1 MPSALFLKLRSAV
14 RNGIQRT
21 ECELQDSLEILIGKG
36 KLGFRNYRFFH
47 SSSLSGLADLQGFV
61 PSGTVLAA
69 CSDSLSVNCGR
80 NISAVGAFSRT
91 VSVPS
96 VSGPAFQ
103 VCRYHI
109 DCALV
114 DSSQIPPPVSKCQS
128 NPMAVSS
135 SGVVIGGFVDSLK
148 LKHGHLSSSA
158 SSADI
163 LYGNRS
169 IHPRISFKN
178 LEKPNNYAIYGQLLH
193 SIGKRWCNCNLS
205 SGSGSRA
212 FHSSLPSCLSAGTA
226 RDVSFDNSGGE
237 EQVTSSEE
245 KISAGKTLKLL
256 SGSCYLP
263 HPDKEDTGGEDA
275 HFICA
280 DEQAI
285 GVADGVGGW
294 ADLGIDA
301 GQFSRELMSKSVSAI
316 QEEPKGS
323 INPARVLEKA
333 HSSIK
338 AKGSS
343 TACVIALGDQVL
355 HAINL
360 GDSGFMVVRDGC
372 TIFRSPV
379 QQHDFNFTYQLESG
393 NNADLPSSGQIF
405 AVPIAPG
412 DVIIAGTD
420 GLFDNLYNNEITA
433 VVVHALRAG
442 FGPEVTAQ
450 KIAALARERAQAKDR
465 QTPFSTA
472 AQDAGFRYY
481 GGKLDDITVVVSYVT
496 SSDEVCLF
504 LSCI

>member
-1 MPSALFLKLRSAV
+1 MPSALFLKMRSAV

-47 SSSLSGLADLQGFV
+47 SSSLSGLADLQGFF

-80 NISAVGAFSRT
+80 NISAVGAFPRT
-91 VSVPS
+91 VFVPS

-114 DSSQIPPPVSKCQS
+114 DSSQIPPTVSKCQS

-169 IHPRISFKN
+169 IHPRISLKN
-178 LEKPNNYAIYGQLLH
+178 LERPNNYAIYGQLLH

-237 EQVTSSEE
+237 E
-245 KISAGKTLKLL
+245 
-256 SGSCYLP
+256 
-263 HPDKEDTGGEDA
+263 
-275 HFICA
+275 
-280 DEQAI
+280 
-285 GVADGVGGW
+285 
-294 ADLGIDA
+294 
-301 GQFSRELMSKSVSAI
+301 
-316 QEEPKGS
+316 
-323 INPARVLEKA
+323 
-333 HSSIK
+333 
-338 AKGSS
+338 
-343 TACVIALGDQVL
+343 
-355 HAINL
+355 
-360 GDSGFMVVRDGC
+360 
-372 TIFRSPV
+372 
-379 QQHDFNFTYQLESG
+379 
-393 NNADLPSSGQIF
+393 QIF

-496 SSDEVCLF
+496 SSDEA
-504 LSCI
+504 SSKKS

>member
-21 ECELQDSLEILIGKG
+21 ECKLQDSLEILIGKG

-47 SSSLSGLADLQGFV
+47 SSSLSGLTDLQGFF

-91 VSVPS
+91 VFVPS

-135 SGVVIGGFVDSLK
+135 SGVVIGGFIDSLK

-169 IHPRISFKN
+169 IHPRISLKN

-294 ADLGIDA
+294 ADLGIDS

-343 TACVIALGDQVL
+343 TACVIALGDQ
-355 HAINL
+355 
-360 GDSGFMVVRDGC
+360 
-372 TIFRSPV
+372 
-379 QQHDFNFTYQLESG
+379 
-393 NNADLPSSGQIF
+393 
-405 AVPIAPG
+405 
-412 DVIIAGTD
+412 
-420 GLFDNLYNNEITA
+420 
-433 VVVHALRAG
+433 
-442 FGPEVTAQ
+442 
-450 KIAALARERAQAKDR
+450 
-465 QTPFSTA
+465 
-472 AQDAGFRYY
+472 
-481 GGKLDDITVVVSYVT
+481 
-496 SSDEVCLF
+496 
-504 LSCI
+504 